1 MTFQNGTADELSF
14 PDSFFDFVYFGF
26 CLYAIDRDLLDKVIT
41 EANRVLK
48 CGGKLAILDFD
59 HPAKIKQNIHN
70 PLLRTYKDLYGRFFM
85 NLGYESV
92 GKLSFNRSGDVGF
105 EADRD
110 LRIAVNLL
118 WKPLH

>member
-1 MTFQNGTADELSF
+1 
-14 PDSFFDFVYFGF
+14 
-26 CLYAIDRDLLDKVIT
+26 LYAIDRDLLDKVIT

-70 PLLRTYKDLYGRFFM
+70 PLLRTYKDLYGRFFK

-118 WKPLH
+118 WNPLY